1 MNTND
6 LIGLTYGW
14 GHAPL
19 DGSGKTDCFQL
30 VCEVRSRLG
39 LTDYTDRFDWVYSAY
54 TERTFPRG
62 KIARWLLQHGR
73 RLNAPM
79 PGAVALLQGSAGAA
93 LGSALGDGSTL
104 FISPNQNVVRAHLPA
119 GTGYHFWMNK

>member
-14 GHAPL
+14 GHAPW

-30 VCEVRSRLG
+30 VCEIRLRFG
-39 LTDYTDRFDWVYSAY
+39 LPDYTHRFNWVYAEY
-54 TERTFPRG
+54 TEHTFPRG

-79 PGAVALLQGSAGAA
+79 PGAVALLPGRTGAG
-93 LGSALGDGSTL
+93 LGSIMGDGSTV
-104 FISPNQNVVRAHLPA
+104 FIGPSQNVVRAHVPA
-119 GTGYHFWMNK
+119 TIGYYFWMDK